1 MKKKKQRERYLDQ
14 WAKKEKS
21 KRFPFEMYPFIRTCI
36 HLSNSKKAS
45 NPSRNFCLRPSD
57 HSVGL
62 LINTYLNKIKT
73 AMSIWINNDL
83 LQVATGLTT
92 EQKLTWDLK

>member
-1 MKKKKQRERYLDQ
+1 MKKMQTERYLDQ
-14 WAKKEKS
+14 WAKEEKS
-21 KRFPFEMYPFIRTCI
+21 KRFRFEIYLFIHTCI

-45 NPSRNFCLRPSD
+45 NPSRNFCLRPPD

-83 LQVATGLTT
+83 LQVATCLIT